1 MLYFLKYDAGKMLLS
16 DIVLRV
22 DVMIL
27 CTAAAGVK
35 IICYQVKMLGTGQK
49 AIILF
54 IYNWEIDNVTD
65 FAI

>member
-1 MLYFLKYDAGKMLLS
+1 MLLS